1 MGGFNYLLI
10 VIVFEFKEI
19 CFTLVEV
26 KASKSSPLRFCNNN
40 KEKGEKNREEWR
52 YLHGIYQNMTPTPY
66 TPKVRQ
72 N

>member
-40 KEKGEKNREEWR
+40 KEKGEKKTEKNGVISME
-52 YLHGIYQNMTPTPY
+52 YI
-66 TPKVRQ
+66 KI
-72 N
+72 